1 VVPLVPTPLSLR
13 MLEQLQEFI
22 VRAGWTDLRL
32 LPFFSLVDR
41 RRSLHGQTIAAART
55 QFPPLLDTA
64 VPYWS
69 EIERMSVRRAP
80 LPASSPSSPGALI
93 YARLWAEISGEERGA
108 PAHRSGGAAIASV
121 ATLAA
126 EAGTSSTA

>member
-1 VVPLVPTPLSLR
+1 

-22 VRAGWTDLRL
+22 AREGWTDLQL

-41 RRSLHGQTIAAART
+41 RRSLHEQTIAAARA
-55 QFPPLLDTA
+55 QFPQLLETE

-80 LPASSPSSPGALI
+80 VPASAPSSAAALI
-93 YARLWAEISGEERGA
+93 YARLWAEISGEQPGA
-108 PAHRSGGAAIASV
+108 RAHRSGGAAIASV
-121 ATLAA
+121 ATLSA

>member
-1 VVPLVPTPLSLR
+1 VR

-22 VRAGWTDLRL
+22 AREGWTDLRL

-41 RRSLHGQTIAAART
+41 RRSLHEQTISAARAR
-55 QFPPLLDTA
+55 FPQLLTTE

-80 LPASSPSSPGALI
+80 LPASAPSSAAALL
-93 YARLWAEISGEERGA
+93 YARLWAEISGEEPRA
-108 PAHRSGGAAIASV
+108 RAHCSGGAAIVTV

-126 EAGTSSTA
+126 AAGSSSTA